1 MIQSTDEIPINFGFY
16 AKANSSATKV
26 AEPSLHDLTK
36 ELEDQL
42 IAGAVGLR
50 LGECGGVTAASVDSC
65 LRLADFYDVSV
76 ILDTDSWRESH
87 DSDLQSVL
95 KNRVAALPITG
106 EIQESVGC
114 SSERL
119 GEVLTHANL
128 INISALG
135 NNWMEE
141 HLHDLGVISVVTSSS
156 FNASSTTQQVIFIYL
171 LKVMLC

>member
-1 MIQSTDEIPINFGFY
+1 MS
-16 AKANSSATKV
+16 
-26 AEPSLHDLTK
+26 
-36 ELEDQL
+36 
-42 IAGAVGLR
+42 
-50 LGECGGVTAASVDSC
+50 
-65 LRLADFYDVSV
+65 
-76 ILDTDSWRESH
+76 
-87 DSDLQSVL
+87 
-95 KNRVAALPITG
+95 LPITG